1 MPSPSEFAF
10 TVSTSDAGKR
20 LDVFLA
26 AHISGLTRSAV
37 THLIQQDKVRVN
49 ATAKRPAYRV
59 RAGDRVEGRMP
70 SKAVVLLQSQPIDIH
85 ILYED
90 RDMVVVNK
98 QPGLVVHPAP
108 GHPDGTLVNA
118 LLHHCPDLQP
128 IKGEIRPGI
137 VHRLDKDTSGLIV
150 AAKNPRAHSRLTAQ
164 FANRKVRKIYLAL
177 VCGQPST
184 DTGRIELPVGRHP
197 TDRKRMSTASRR
209 PRTAITEWNVSRRYA
224 GLAVLELDLKTGRTH
239 QARVHCA
246 AMGYP
251 IAGDPVYGGRKAL
264 KQLPRPAAHLM
275 QAVSRQMLHA
285 WRLEISHPAD
295 GQVMHLEA
303 PIADDMQSIL
313 ESLDSLQADHP

>member
-1 MPSPSEFAF
+1 M
-10 TVSTSDAGKR
+10 R
-20 LDVFLA
+20 LDVYLA
-26 AHISGLTRSAV
+26 SHVSDLTRSAAA
-37 THLIQQDKVRVN
+37 HLIQQETVRVN
-49 ATAKRPAYRV
+49 DARKRSAYRV
-59 RAGDRVEGRMP
+59 RSGDRVEGRIP
-70 SKAVVLLQSQPIDIH
+70 SPAIVRLQPQPIDIH
-85 ILYED
+85 ILHED

-150 AAKNPRAHSRLTAQ
+150 AAKNPRAHARLTAQ
-164 FANRKVRKIYLAL
+164 FARRRVRKIYLAL

-184 DTGRIELPVGRHP
+184 DSGHIELPVGRHP
-197 TDRKRMSTASRR
+197 IDRKRMSTTSRR
-209 PRTAITEWNVSRRYA
+209 ARTAVTEWNVSRRYS
-224 GLAVLELDLKTGRTH
+224 GLTLLELNLKTGRTH

-246 AMGYP
+246 AVGYP

-264 KQLPRPAAHLM
+264 KQLPRSVTDLM

-285 WRLEISHPAD
+285 WRMEISHPVS

-303 PIADDMQSIL
+303 PIADDMQSLL
-313 ESLDSLQADHP
+313 ENLDSTLADHP